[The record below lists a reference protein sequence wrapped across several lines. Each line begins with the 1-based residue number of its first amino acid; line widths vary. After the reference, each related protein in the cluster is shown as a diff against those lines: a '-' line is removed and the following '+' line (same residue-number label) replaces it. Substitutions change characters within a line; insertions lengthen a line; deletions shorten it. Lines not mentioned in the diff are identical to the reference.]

1 MQHTEGSFRGVD
13 GLDLYYQ
20 AWRPEAAP
28 RAVLA
33 VTHGFGEHSGRYM
46 NVVDHFVP
54 RGYAAYGF
62 DLRGHGRS
70 PGKRG
75 FIRAWSDY
83 RGDTAA
89 FLKMVAEKEPRR
101 PLFLYG
107 HSLGG
112 LIVLDYVLHTPEG
125 LKGVIASG
133 PSLGAPGISPFLLAL
148 SRILS
153 VILPS
158 FAMDTKLDATTIS
171 RDPLVV
177 KAYKEDPLVHSM
189 GTARLG
195 GEMNAT
201 VQWTQAHAQDIRLP
215 LLIVQGAEDRL
226 APAPDSRRFFD
237 HVTYAD
243 KERIEYPGG
252 FHEPHNDIEHPK
264 VMADIERWV
273 ERHL

>member
-1 MQHTEGSFRGVD
+1 MQHMEGHFRGVND
-13 GLDLYYQ
+13 LELYYQ

-33 VTHGFGEHSGRYM
+33 ITHGFGEHSGRYM
-46 NVVDHFVP
+46 NVVDYFVP
-54 RGYAAYGF
+54 RGYAVYGF

-75 FIRAWSDY
+75 FIHAWSEY
-83 RGDTAA
+83 RGDTEA
-89 FLKMVAEKEPRR
+89 FLKMTAEKEPGR

-107 HSLGG
+107 HSVGG
-112 LIVLDYVLHTPEG
+112 LIVLEYVLHKPEG

-133 PSLGAPGISPFLLAL
+133 PVLGAPGVSPFLLAI

-177 KAYKEDPLVHSM
+177 KAYQEDPLVHSI

-195 GEMNAT
+195 TELNAAT
-201 VQWTQAHAQDIRLP
+201 RWTQAHAQDIRLP
-215 LLIVQGAEDRL
+215 LLIVHGAEDRL
-226 APAPDSRRFFD
+226 ALPADSRRFFD
-237 HVTYAD
+237 HVTFAD

-273 ERHL
+273 KRHL

>member
-13 GLDLYYQ
+13 GLELYCQ

-33 VTHGFGEHSGRYM
+33 VTHGFGEHSGRYK

-54 RGYAAYGF
+54 RGYAVYGF

-75 FIRAWSDY
+75 FIRSWSDY

-89 FLKMVAEKEPRR
+89 FLKMVAEKEPHR

-133 PSLGAPGISPFLLAL
+133 PSLGAPGISPFLLAV

-201 VQWTQAHAQDIRLP
+201 VLWTQAHAQDIRLP

>member
-13 GLDLYYQ
+13 GIELCYQ

-33 VTHGFGEHSGRYM
+33 VTHGFGEHSGRYK

-54 RGYAAYGF
+54 RGYAVYGY
-62 DLRGHGRS
+62 DLCGHGRS

-83 RGDTAA
+83 RGGTAA

-215 LLIVQGAEDRL
+215 LLIIQGAEDRL
-226 APAPDSRRFFD
+226 APAQDSRRFFD

-252 FHEPHNDIEHPK
+252 FHEPHNDMEYPK
-264 VMADIERWV
+264 VMADVERWV

>member
-13 GLDLYYQ
+13 GLELYCQ

-33 VTHGFGEHSGRYM
+33 VTHGFGEHSGRYK

-54 RGYAAYGF
+54 RGYAVYGF

-75 FIRAWSDY
+75 FIRSWSDY

-133 PSLGAPGISPFLLAL
+133 PSLGAPGISPFLLAV

-201 VQWTQAHAQDIRLP
+201 VLWTQAHAQDIRLP